1 MKPEK
6 FDPKEKN
13 DKSETPRTVGKK
25 NRDMMQDAKITQK
38 RVSRPIKKASVIRDQ
53 AKIFQDPRFFKVPFF
68 TPTCRS
74 HFDCSLSRLKKTL
87 VLQTNAAYTG
97 LLGRLINSSLAFS

>member
-25 NRDMMQDAKITQK
+25 NRDKREAKITQNEA
-38 RVSRPIKKASVIRDQ
+38 SRPIKNASVIRDQ
-53 AKIFQDPRFFKVPFF
+53 AKIFQDPHFSRYHSLPLPVDRISIA
-68 TPTCRS
+68 RS
-74 HFDCSLSRLKKTL
+74 
-87 VLQTNAAYTG
+87 QA
-97 LLGRLINSSLAFS
+97 